1 MTDPIYF
8 RRGDRIFRVI
18 NTAEFMGDR
27 WLICQ
32 VANAATGS
40 YDVTTV
46 PVDTMMDDDMVG
58 EGPWLAAEEAAR
70 KAKAEAQRR
79 ADFLADAERYGVHV
93 KANNGRS
100 GWDVTIVRVTQTRYI
115 DSHGKQWIRD
125 GARHGA
131 LVGRGKWDLDRLVE
145 NSEVEHRCG
154 GAKSFDFI
162 KAGKAAAKDAK

>member
-18 NTAEFMGDR
+18 NSAEFMGDR

-93 KANNGRS
+93 KANNGRT
-100 GWDVTIVRVTQTRYI
+100 GWDVIIVRVTKTRYI

-125 GARHGA
+125 GAHPGA
-131 LVGRGKWDLDRLVE
+131 LVGRGKWDFDRLSSTDE
-145 NSEVEHRCG
+145 IETRC
-154 GAKSFDFI
+154 ACAWSFDFI
-162 KAGKAAAKDAK
+162 KAGKQAASK